1 MAGALLTFYPRSQL
15 WRRKRWLPWI
25 VLLTAALILA
35 WWIPATQGSE
45 YWIRNWKIWNL
56 SSFAGPDLPDMGRT
70 LRDLPWYL
78 WPAWPLALLAVWRWR
93 AWIYAPHIWVPLMLL
108 ISSACCCSD
117 WPSRPIRNT
126 RCWPCLA
133 PCWPRSRCRPCDA
146 AW

>member
-1 MAGALLTFYPRSQL
+1 MDRRHSDHGGALTFYPRSQL

-78 WPAWPLALLAVWRWR
+78 WPAWPLALLLAGAGARGSTR
-93 AWIYAPHIWVPLMLL
+93 R
-108 ISSACCCSD
+108 ISG
-117 WPSRPIRNT
+117 
-126 RCWPCLA
+126 
-133 PCWPRSRCRPCDA
+133 CR
-146 AW
+146 